1 VFHADGEL
9 AAAPIAL
16 CEVQGYVYAAKI
28 EIAAIAA
35 ALGHQQTSQKLTRD
49 AQILQ
54 ARFEDSFWCQDLGTY
69 ALALDGS
76 KKKCAVRASNAGH
89 CLFTGIASAEH
100 ARSVAEILLSES
112 FYSGWGIRTLADGEA
127 RYNPM
132 SYHNGSIWPHDNA
145 IIAAGLTR
153 YRLTDLAAR
162 VQTGLFEVARSIE
175 FSRLPELFCGFA
187 RRRGKGPTFYPV
199 ACSPQAWSAGSA
211 FLLLQSTMG
220 LSIDALKNR
229 ITLVRPVLPR
239 FLTHVRIRGLNVG
252 KSSVDLML
260 FQSGDGVAVSVERR
274 CGDVDIAVLH

>member
-1 VFHADGEL
+1 
-9 AAAPIAL
+9 
-16 CEVQGYVYAAKI
+16 VQGYVYAAKI

-35 ALGHQQTSQKLTRD
+35 ALGHQQTAQKLVRD

-54 ARFEDSFWCQDLGTY
+54 TRFEDSFWCPELATY
-69 ALALDGS
+69 ALALDGN

-89 CLFTGIASAEH
+89 CLFTGIASPER
-100 ARSVAEILLSES
+100 ARRVAETLLSEK
-112 FYSGWGIRTLADGEA
+112 FYSGWGIRTIADGES
-127 RYNPM
+127 RFNPM

-145 IIAAGLTR
+145 LIASGLAR

-162 VQTGLFEVARSIE
+162 VQTGMFEVARSIE
-175 FSRLPELFCGFA
+175 FSRLPELFCGFP

-220 LSIDALKNR
+220 LSIDALTNR

-239 FLTHVRIRGLNVG
+239 FLSHVRVHGLNVG
-252 KSSVDLML
+252 HSSVDLVL

-274 CGDVDIAVLH
+274 TGDVDVAVLH